1 MFEKYRFT
9 VKDRFL
15 KYVQVD
21 TESDPQ
27 SESYPSTEKQKNL
40 SKILA
45 EELQAMGVSDAH
57 TDQYGYVYATLPS
70 NSDKNIP
77 TICFCSH
84 VDTTSDCSGK
94 NVKPRVHNNY
104 NGEVISYPDDAT
116 FFLDP
121 KNQSH
126 LSEKIGHEI
135 ITASGLTL
143 LGSDDKSGVAII
155 MDFVNYLILNPSI
168 KHGTIK
174 ILFTPDEEVG
184 RGTEKVDLKKLN
196 ADFAYTLDGGN
207 VGEYED
213 ETFSA
218 DAVEITIFGKSI
230 HPGWAK
236 NKMVNAA
243 RITAEIVAT
252 LPHDKMCPEA
262 TEGKEGFIH
271 LTRSEGVVEKASL
284 QFIIRDF
291 EDEGLVILENYL
303 KNAAEKVLQKYPQ
316 AEMKFE
322 VKEQYRNMKKVIQN
336 HPQLNEYAYLAIQQ
350 AGLEVKNVPIRGG
363 TDGSKLSYMGLPCPN
378 LFTGMQSIHSRLE
391 WVSVQDMQKAVE
403 TLVHLVQIW
412 ESKS

>member
-1 MFEKYRFT
+1 MFDKYTFT

-27 SESYPSTEKQKNL
+27 SESFPSTDKQKNL

-70 NSDKNIP
+70 NIDKNIP

-104 NGEVISYPDDAT
+104 NGEVISYPDDNSLY
-116 FFLDP
+116 LDP

-126 LSEKIGHEI
+126 LSEKIGHDI

-155 MDFVNYLILNPSI
+155 MDFVNYLLQNPSI

-184 RGTEKVDLKKLN
+184 RGTEKVDLKKIN

-252 LPHDKMCPEA
+252 LPQDKMCPEA
-262 TEGKEGFIH
+262 TEGKEGFLH

-303 KNAAEKVLQKYPQ
+303 KNTAEKVLQKYPQ
-316 AEMKFE
+316 AEMKFD